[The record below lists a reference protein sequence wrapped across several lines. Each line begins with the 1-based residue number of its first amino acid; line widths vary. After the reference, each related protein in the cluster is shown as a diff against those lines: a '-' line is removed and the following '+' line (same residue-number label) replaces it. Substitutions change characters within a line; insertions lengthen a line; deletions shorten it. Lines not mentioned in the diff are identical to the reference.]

1 MEFVFEPPGPT
12 KLFFDTQISSFKSED
27 SNPFKALPLSQVA
40 EEVTDF
46 VGDVPELN
54 ALKENLFKSLID
66 PDQYDVGV
74 GAYRALQI
82 MHVLGADNIIKQMFG
97 SNTEHLTK
105 VRVPSALSLKSLAEK
120 DSFYG
125 NLYDAAQ
132 RLLRKSSYYNSDQ
145 TPLHKNITVPGCG
158 CTNLLKL
165 LTLVFL
171 YMDTN

>member
-1 MEFVFEPPGPT
+1 MQFVLDPT
-12 KLFFDTQISSFKSED
+12 KLFFDTQLTSFKTED
-27 SNPFKALPLSQVA
+27 SNPFKALPLSQAA

-54 ALKENLFKSLID
+54 SLKENLFKSLID
-66 PDQYDVGV
+66 PEQYDVSV

-82 MHVLGADNIIKQMFG
+82 MHILGADNIIKQMFG

-105 VRVPSALSLKSLAEK
+105 VRVPSALTIKALAEK

-125 NLYDAAQ
+125 RLYEAAQ
-132 RLLRKSSYYNSDQ
+132 VLLRKSSYYNQ
-145 TPLHKNITVPGCG
+145 NQAPLHKNITVPGCG

-165 LTLVFL
+165 LTLVFI